1 MVVYLLH
8 REFYER
14 ALEIYEKLYGH
25 KHPSVT
31 VVLMNLGVLWQ
42 MKGDKP
48 KAISHCQEALAIQKE
63 IFGYNHPTVSHHS
76 VIRILMLQI
85 PSARQICQ
93 QA

>member
-8 REFYER
+8 RERFER
-14 ALEIYEKLYGH
+14 ALKIYEKLYGH
-25 KHPSVT
+25 KHPSVAG
-31 VVLMNLGVLWQ
+31 VLMNLGTFWE
-42 MKGDKP
+42 MKGDKAE
-48 KAISHCQEALAIQKE
+48 AISHYQEALAIEEE
-63 IFGYNHPTVSHHS
+63 ILGPNHWKVSHHS